1 MPAAPF
7 FALGLIMPIDVF
19 LSVPPI
25 ALDAVRYGLAA
36 LIVFLVYSRTR
47 PSTKVSA
54 LDLVALLLILSG
66 GVAVFKE
73 AFFGGSLF
81 IPVVSLVSALVAY
94 LVIKARMHHRWLLL
108 GFMAGCALSGLDIIS
123 QAAGLPY
130 LGMPSEYGFRY
141 SGFSFSSTNVAP
153 LLAVA
158 ACIAIMPWAWEKRR
172 IPLRVI
178 LTVILVVSLFL
189 SQGRVGVVGLLAAV
203 FILALIYLWRRPLRT
218 IVLLAVG
225 AVVFWASGLVEFLT
239 DYLTRSDTPGRTDFS
254 SGRSELNADAW
265 DKFWRSGM
273 LGLNPAEYDLYN
285 PHVAVL
291 SSALNIGPF
300 GLFATGLICI
310 LLAVMVFFAGRD
322 VPVLFRM
329 IAAIAL
335 TTSLIEP
342 TGFFVGFAG
351 AVLIMV
357 CFAHYRGPS
366 LSSLYGPQ
374 PAAPGPAAARQ

>member
-130 LGMPSEYGFRY
+130 L
-141 SGFSFSSTNVAP
+141 
-153 LLAVA
+153 
-158 ACIAIMPWAWEKRR
+158 ACRAN
-172 IPLRVI
+172 
-178 LTVILVVSLFL
+178 TV
-189 SQGRVGVVGLLAAV
+189 
-203 FILALIYLWRRPLRT
+203 
-218 IVLLAVG
+218 
-225 AVVFWASGLVEFLT
+225 
-239 DYLTRSDTPGRTDFS
+239 SDTRASASAARTWPRSWRWRPVSPSCPGR
-254 SGRSELNADAW
+254 GKNAGS
-265 DKFWRSGM
+265 R
-273 LGLNPAEYDLYN
+273 
-285 PHVAVL
+285 
-291 SSALNIGPF
+291 F
-300 GLFATGLICI
+300 G
-310 LLAVMVFFAGRD
+310 
-322 VPVLFRM
+322 
-329 IAAIAL
+329 
-335 TTSLIEP
+335 
-342 TGFFVGFAG
+342 
-351 AVLIMV
+351 
-357 CFAHYRGPS
+357 
-366 LSSLYGPQ
+366 
-374 PAAPGPAAARQ
+374 